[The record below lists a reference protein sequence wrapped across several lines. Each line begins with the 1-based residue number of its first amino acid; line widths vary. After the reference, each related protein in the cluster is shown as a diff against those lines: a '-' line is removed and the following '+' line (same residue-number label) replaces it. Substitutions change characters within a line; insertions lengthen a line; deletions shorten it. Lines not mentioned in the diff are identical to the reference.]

1 VQKTISKLRW
11 KSYYKE
17 YESFIS
23 LLEYEPNTKLL
34 DIGCENGSFT
44 LQYALKIGTNAVI
57 GIDIKNWG
65 VPFSFVEGNVEVG
78 LPFKDKSFDIV
89 TAAHIIEHLS
99 NTDLFA
105 KEIYRVLKVGG
116 YALVA
121 TPNLASG
128 RVIMELLFNKQPNSA
143 HVSDFFILRGD
154 PNEEW
159 RKSIG
164 HLHKRLFTLEGLEK
178 LLVYYNFKLEN
189 KIGVGYGPLFFGSIF
204 RGRYSANI
212 IVKARK

>member
-1 VQKTISKLRW
+1 MQKTISKLRW